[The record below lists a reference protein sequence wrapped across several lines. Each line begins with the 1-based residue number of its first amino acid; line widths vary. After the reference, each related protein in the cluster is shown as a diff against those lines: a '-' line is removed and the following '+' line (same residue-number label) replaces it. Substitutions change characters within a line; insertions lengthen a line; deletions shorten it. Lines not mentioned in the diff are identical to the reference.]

1 MESFLELVTNI
12 TPSILAAGTS
22 ITSYYKEKQVLVTFI
37 VSVVKAFMIIVSF
50 SYVAYLYF
58 GKNQQVK
65 QTLLWMILIEKSL
78 TLIFVLVGIYLTY
91 NKNKEVIKEQ
101 AIKLKSD
108 VKEKLIKKKILK
120 KND

>member
-1 MESFLELVTNI
+1 MDSFLELVTNI

-22 ITSYYKEKQVLVTFI
+22 ITSYYKEKQVLATFV
-37 VSVVKAFMIIVSF
+37 VSVVKAFVIIMSF
-50 SYVAYLYF
+50 VYVAYLYF

-65 QTLLWMILIEKSL
+65 ETLLWMILVEKSL

-101 AIKLKSD
+101 AKKLKSD
-108 VKEKLIKKKILK
+108 VKEKLIKKKIIK
-120 KND
+120 KDN